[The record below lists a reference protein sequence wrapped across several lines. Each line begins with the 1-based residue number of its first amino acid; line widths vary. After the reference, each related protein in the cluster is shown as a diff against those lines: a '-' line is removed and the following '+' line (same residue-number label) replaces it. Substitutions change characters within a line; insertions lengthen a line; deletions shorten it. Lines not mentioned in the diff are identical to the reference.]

1 MVVPAYTVFQ
11 HINTILKAA
20 VGTRATVYLGHVPDK
35 VDTIPGSNGLIRP
48 YVVLWPNLPT
58 PAGEEPVAGGP
69 DLTGQHV
76 RFTVTAVA
84 HDPDTMLRV
93 LDDIRPQLTGCPVG
107 DGIIRPDLDQQNS
120 VRPLVDP
127 DIRPARHYMP
137 TDWWTQI
144 TRL

>member
-1 MVVPAYTVFQ
+1 MPVRSADLYT
-11 HINTILKAA
+11 HIDTILRAA
-20 VGTRATVYLGHVPDK
+20 VGTRAIVYLGHVPDSHP
-35 VDTIPGSNGLIRP
+35 TIPDSNGLPRP
-48 YVVLWPNLPT
+48 YLVVWPSPGT
-58 PAGEEPVAGGP
+58 AIDDEPVAGGP

-76 RFTVTAVA
+76 RFTITAVA
-84 HDPDTMLRV
+84 HDPTTVLRV

-107 DGIIRPDLDQQNS
+107 DGIIRPDVEQQNS

>member
-1 MVVPAYTVFQ
+1 MVVPAHTVFQ
-11 HINTILKAA
+11 HIDTILKAA
-20 VGTRATVYLGHVPDK
+20 VGTRATVYLGHVPDT
-35 VDTIPGSNGLIRP
+35 VETIPNSGGLIRP
-48 YVVLWPNLPT
+48 YVVLWPNLPA

-84 HDPDTMLRV
+84 SDPVTMLRT
-93 LDDIRPQLTGCPVG
+93 LDDVRPNLTGCPVG
-107 DGIIRPDLDQQNS
+107 DGIIRPDAEQQSS
-120 VRPLVDP
+120 VRPLIDP